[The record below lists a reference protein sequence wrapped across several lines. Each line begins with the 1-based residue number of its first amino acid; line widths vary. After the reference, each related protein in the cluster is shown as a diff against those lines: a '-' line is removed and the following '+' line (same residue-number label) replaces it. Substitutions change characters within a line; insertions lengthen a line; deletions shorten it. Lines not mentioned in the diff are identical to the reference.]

1 MKPVIHRS
9 AKYCSMPHKLDLIV
23 KREYKVLSLLL
34 QTADSLQTR
43 IKQFSSRESACEKF
57 HLSNQEKNSGN
68 WFVIFKQILI
78 YTTSK
83 FKNLCDKITN

>member
-1 MKPVIHRS
+1 MAYAEKGNNTVCRYNFTAKEEERKEKKRKLMKPVIHRS

-43 IKQFSSRESACEKF
+43 IK
-57 HLSNQEKNSGN
+57 
-68 WFVIFKQILI
+68 
-78 YTTSK
+78 
-83 FKNLCDKITN
+83 

>member
-1 MKPVIHRS
+1 MAYAEKGNNTVCHYNFTAKEEERKKKRKLMKPVIHRS

-43 IKQFSSRESACEKF
+43 IK
-57 HLSNQEKNSGN
+57 
-68 WFVIFKQILI
+68 
-78 YTTSK
+78 
-83 FKNLCDKITN
+83 